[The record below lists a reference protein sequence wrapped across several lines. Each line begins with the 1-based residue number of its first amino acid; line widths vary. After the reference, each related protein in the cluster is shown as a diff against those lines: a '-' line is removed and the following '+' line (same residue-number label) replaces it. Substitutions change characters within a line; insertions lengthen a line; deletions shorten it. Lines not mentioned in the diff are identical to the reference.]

1 MGNLGF
7 TEIMI
12 ILVVVLLV
20 FGAKRLPEIGSSM
33 GKGIREFKRSLSD
46 TADALRRSRPKT
58 GPRPP
63 RVSWMPLPRP
73 RRPAETPSGSPNS
86 LSARWL
92 GRRRLRAG
100 LENFGPIIDDLR
112 IGPELSQIGLNPAL
126 SGGLQSLGSN
136 RPDILRKVR

>member
-46 TADALRRSRPKT
+46 TADAISNTPDDRTPPSRQLDAPTQNTTTSGEPK
-58 GPRPP
+58 R
-63 RVSWMPLPRP
+63 
-73 RRPAETPSGSPNS
+73 
-86 LSARWL
+86 
-92 GRRRLRAG
+92 
-100 LENFGPIIDDLR
+100 
-112 IGPELSQIGLNPAL
+112 LSQ
-126 SGGLQSLGSN
+126 
-136 RPDILRKVR
+136 

>member
-46 TADALRRSRPKT
+46 TADAIGNTPDDR
-58 GPRPP
+58 
-63 RVSWMPLPRP
+63 
-73 RRPAETPSGSPNS
+73 ATPSRQLDAPAQNTTTSGEPK
-86 LSARWL
+86 R
-92 GRRRLRAG
+92 
-100 LENFGPIIDDLR
+100 
-112 IGPELSQIGLNPAL
+112 LSQ
-126 SGGLQSLGSN
+126 
-136 RPDILRKVR
+136 